1 MISETTQAEIFMSL
15 VAMKL
20 PEDVLLIRLKQ
31 MLSEVK
37 QSGLDAGYD
46 QALIDRNEAAGE

>member
-20 PEDVLLIRLKQ
+20 PEEVLLIRLKQ

>member
-20 PEDVLLIRLKQ
+20 PEEVLLIRLKQ

-37 QSGLDAGYD
+37 QSGLEAGYD